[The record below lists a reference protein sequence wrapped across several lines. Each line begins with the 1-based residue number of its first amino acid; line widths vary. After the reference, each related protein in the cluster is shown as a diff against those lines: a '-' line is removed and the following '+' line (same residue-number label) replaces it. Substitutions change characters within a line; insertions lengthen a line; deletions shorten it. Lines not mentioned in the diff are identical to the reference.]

1 MPILEN
7 GPVKIHYEEAG
18 SGFPLLVQPGGGL
31 EATIAGLD
39 NHAFNPLEEFCDI
52 HHVAALDLRIQ
63 AEILDLLQSLCERR
77 GLTFL
82 FISHDLNV
90 VGAVCDRIAVM
101 QAGEIVEEGPA
112 DQILSCPQHPYTQ
125 RLLSSRP
132 GQESQGRVA

>member
-1 MPILEN
+1 MLGRGLALSPE
-7 GPVKIHYEEAG
+7 
-18 SGFPLLVQPGGGL
+18 FLV
-31 EATIAGLD
+31 LD
-39 NHAFNPLEEFCDI
+39 ES
-52 HHVAALDLRIQ
+52 VAALDLRIQ
-63 AEILDLLQSLCERR
+63 AEILDLLKALCERR

-112 DQILSCPQHPYTQ
+112 AQILSCPQHPYTQ

-132 GQESQGRVA
+132 GQKSRGRVA